1 MTLRLTVAVALALA
15 GCKLIDQTTFAPSP
29 EAKAQATPAPQAD
42 TRTPLVVI
50 RAGTPSANYQE
61 PLRYAVHAAQARDPN
76 VEYDVI
82 AMLPAPAP
90 NDMAQEQRNATDVM
104 RAILATG
111 VPARSVHLGLRIQQ
125 ALAQPQVRVYVR

>member
-1 MTLRLTVAVALALA
+1 MTLRPIVALALVLA

-29 EAKAQATPAPQAD
+29 EAKMATAPAPQAD
-42 TRTPLVVI
+42 ARTPLVVI
-50 RAGTPSANYQE
+50 RNGTPPANYQE

-82 AMLPAPAP
+82 AMLPAP
-90 NDMAQEQRNATDVM
+90 NDAAQEQRNATDVM

-111 VPARSVHLGLRIQQ
+111 VPARRVHLGLRIQQ

>member
-1 MTLRLTVAVALALA
+1 MNIPLVIALSLALG

-29 EAKAQATPAPQAD
+29 EAKPQAAVVPQAD

-50 RAGTPSANYQE
+50 RNGTPPTNYQD
-61 PLRYAVHAAQARDPN
+61 PLRFAVHAAEARDPT

-82 AMLPAPAP
+82 AMLPAP
-90 NDMAQEQRNATDVM
+90 NDVPQMQRNATDVM

-111 VPARSVHLGLRIQQ
+111 VPARRVHLGLRIQQ
-125 ALAQPQVRVYVR
+125 ALAIPQVRVYVR